1 MHFDQTTK
9 SLLSKDAPRGF
20 PWSSWLQAARLPSQ
34 LYIFWPLLL
43 GQAMAFQ
50 QGAPTD
56 WAVLL
61 LCQAYGLTNQLFI
74 VFANDVADV
83 ETDKVNT
90 TFTIFSG
97 GSRVLVRGILP
108 RNHLAIA
115 AVICA
120 LLALLSGLVLQ
131 VLSGTWQPLLLIIAG
146 LGLLWAYSFPPFRLS
161 YRGGGELLQMLGVGL
176 VLPLIGYS
184 AQSGGMPGFGW
195 AFLVPVLLFSLTCA
209 MSTSL
214 PDEPSDRKSRKR
226 SSAVLLGT
234 RTSQWVILVINAAA
248 LCFLLMTPLS
258 GTTFTER
265 ALISGL
271 GAVVWLISLGFL
283 DSRPGSRALTIF
295 VALQVS
301 LFLVGLIGLTMV
313 LLTS

>member
-1 MHFDQTTK
+1 MHSDQPAKTFLT
-9 SLLSKDAPRGF
+9 DDPPQGF
-20 PWSSWLQAARLPSQ
+20 RWSSWLQAARLPSQ

-50 QGAPTD
+50 QGAPMN

-61 LCQAYGLTNQLFI
+61 LCHAYGLLIQLFI

-83 ETDKVNT
+83 NTDRVNT
-90 TFTIFSG
+90 TYTIFSG
-97 GSRVLVRGILP
+97 GSRVLVQGLLP
-108 RNHLAIA
+108 RRHLAMA
-115 AVICA
+115 AVVCA
-120 LLALLSGLVLQ
+120 LLALLTGLVLQ
-131 VLSGTWQPLLLIIAG
+131 VLSGTWLPLLLIIAG
-146 LGLLWAYSFPPFRLS
+146 LGLLWAYSFPVFRLS
-161 YRGGGELLQMLGVGL
+161 YRGGGEFLQMLGVGL

-184 AQSGGMPGFGW
+184 AQSGGLSGFGW
-195 AFLVPVLLFSLTCA
+195 AFLVPVLLLSLTCA
-209 MSTSL
+209 MSTAL

-248 LCFLLMTPLS
+248 LCFLLMAHLS
-258 GTTFTER
+258 GMTFTGR

-271 GAVVWLISLGFL
+271 GAGVWLTSLGFL
-283 DSRPGSRALTIF
+283 GSRPGSRTLTVF

-301 LFLVGLIGLTMV
+301 LFLVGMIGLTV
-313 LLTS
+313 ALLTS

>member
-1 MHFDQTTK
+1 MHLDQPAKT
-9 SLLSKDAPRGF
+9 LLTDDAPRGF

-50 QGAPTD
+50 QGAPMN

-61 LCQAYGLTNQLFI
+61 LCHAYGLLIQLFI

-83 ETDKVNT
+83 ETDRANT
-90 TFTIFSG
+90 TYTIFSG
-97 GSRVLVRGILP
+97 GSRVLVRGLLP
-108 RNHLAIA
+108 GRHLALA
-115 AVICA
+115 AGACA
-120 LLALLSGLVLQ
+120 LLALLTGLVLQ
-131 VLSGTWQPLLLIIAG
+131 FISGTWLPLLLIIAG

-184 AQSGGMPGFGW
+184 AQSGSMSGFGW

-209 MSTSL
+209 MSTAL

-234 RTSQWVILVINAAA
+234 RTSQWSILVINAAV
-248 LCFLLMTPLS
+248 LCFLLMAPLS

-271 GAVVWLISLGFL
+271 GTTIWLTSLAFL
-283 DSRPGSRALTIF
+283 GSRPGSRAVTIF

>member
-1 MHFDQTTK
+1 MHPDQPAKT
-9 SLLSKDAPRGF
+9 LLTDDAPGGF
-20 PWSSWLQAARLPSQ
+20 SWSSWLQAARLPSQ

-50 QGAPTD
+50 QGASLN

-61 LCQAYGLTNQLFI
+61 LCHAYGLTNQLFI

-83 ETDKVNT
+83 ETDKANT

-97 GSRVLVRGILP
+97 GSRVLVRSLLP
-108 RNHLAIA
+108 GNHLAMA
-115 AVICA
+115 AVACA
-120 LLALLSGLVLQ
+120 LLSLLSGLVLR
-131 VLSGTWQPLLLIIAG
+131 VLSGTWLPLLLIIAG

-161 YRGGGELLQMLGVGL
+161 YRGGGEFFQMLGVGL
-176 VLPLIGYS
+176 VLPLIGYC
-184 AQSGGMPGFGW
+184 AQSGGMSGFGW

-209 MSTSL
+209 MSTAL
-214 PDEPSDRKSRKR
+214 PDEPSDRKFRKR

-234 RTSQWVILVINAAA
+234 RISQWVIVVINAAA
-248 LCFLLMTPLS
+248 LCFLLMAPLA
-258 GTTFTER
+258 GTTFPGR

-271 GAVVWLISLGFL
+271 GMAVWLTSLGFL
-283 DSRPGSRALTIF
+283 GSRPGSRALTIF

>member
-1 MHFDQTTK
+1 MN
-9 SLLSKDAPRGF
+9 
-20 PWSSWLQAARLPSQ
+20 
-34 LYIFWPLLL
+34 
-43 GQAMAFQ
+43 
-50 QGAPTD
+50 

-61 LCQAYGLTNQLFI
+61 LCHAYGLTNQLFI

-83 ETDKVNT
+83 ETDRANT

-97 GSRVLVRGILP
+97 GSRVLVRGLLP

-115 AVICA
+115 ALVCA

-146 LGLLWAYSFPPFRLS
+146 LWLLWAYSFPPFRLS
-161 YRGGGELLQMLGVGL
+161 YRGGGEFLQMLGVGL
-176 VLPLIGYS
+176 VLPLIGYT
-184 AQSGGMPGFGW
+184 AQSGGMSGFGW
-195 AFLVPVLLFSLTCA
+195 AFLVPVLLLSLTCA
-209 MSTSL
+209 MSTAL

-234 RTSQWVILVINAAA
+234 GTSQWVILGINAAA
-248 LCFLLMTPLS
+248 LSFLLMTPFS

-271 GAVVWLISLGFL
+271 GTVVWLTSLGFL
-283 DSRPGSRALTIF
+283 GSRPGSRALTKF